1 MCSFYVSF
9 YIYLDFFAL
18 IKITHIAHIVNNYE
32 SNKKGILI
40 MPKKNVSQEVKER
53 IQEMKEKKNKELAEI
68 TTKKAE
74 AQAQKEDAEKALQK
88 ATEVT
93 DIKAYEKAKKEL
105 HSAQTAIEMYNGRFE
120 QISNQEYISEAES
133 DRVIDELLSYEQELG
148 ADFVA
153 DLKEPLNQLREIL
166 SRYFADIREVEQT
179 IRSWEVNIH
188 ANYSTRGQTIR
199 TLPNGETTDRMD
211 APIPVHR
218 QFYTGCTEAHQLE
231 EYLKKAPFKQI

>member
-1 MCSFYVSF
+1 
-9 YIYLDFFAL
+9 
-18 IKITHIAHIVNNYE
+18 
-32 SNKKGILI
+32 
-40 MPKKNVSQEVKER
+40 MPKKNKAQEVQKRIKE
-53 IQEMKEKKNKELAEI
+53 MMDKKQGELAQI
-68 TTKKAE
+68 NDKKTE
-74 AQAQKEDAEKALQK
+74 AQTRKEAAELAIQK
-88 ATEVT
+88 ATEIM
-93 DIKAYEKAKKEL
+93 DLEAFEEAKQEKHK
-105 HSAQTAIEMYNGRFE
+105 AQTAIDMYSGRYK
-120 QISNQEYISEAES
+120 QLAAQEYISEAES

-218 QFYTGCTEAHQLE
+218 QFYTGRTEAHQLE